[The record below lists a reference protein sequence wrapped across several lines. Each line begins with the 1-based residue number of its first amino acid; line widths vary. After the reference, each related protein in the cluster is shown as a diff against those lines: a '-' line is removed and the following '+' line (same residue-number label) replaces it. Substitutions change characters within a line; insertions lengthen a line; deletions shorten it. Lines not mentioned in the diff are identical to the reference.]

1 MNKVSA
7 CILDCPDACS
17 LLVDS
22 QEKIIQGNPKHPF
35 TRDFICPKGKNFFQ
49 RLNSEERV
57 TEPLLRQGSGYI
69 NTTWDKAL
77 DMIAEHLNRLR
88 SRPESILHVRG
99 YGYRGVLAQASL
111 NFFQAIGS
119 SKTYGSLCDEAGI
132 EACTRDMGSLKHNDP
147 MDILNA
153 CRIVNWGKDF
163 ARASMHSSM
172 IISQARKSGARVLTI
187 SPGGDSNPRLSDDF
201 ILIRPGSDRF
211 LAAAIIK
218 MFLDKDS
225 IRPDIVDRTAN
236 WPIFK
241 NLIQSFSLSELLSA
255 CQVSTDEALRLFRWY
270 QEPGPTATILG
281 WGLQRYV
288 LGGQN
293 VRLINALALLSGN
306 MGIMGGGAYFNVSSG
321 RNLGQWTAWTSP
333 RMVEKRERR
342 QLAHYDLGREIE
354 NARPEIEFIWVDGH
368 NAVNQIPDSLRTAMA
383 FEKPFVVCVDGF
395 LNDTALRSDIILP
408 PALMLEKEEIL
419 GSCLHNYVNYSG
431 KILQS
436 RGSCRSDFDILSDLG
451 QRLTPEIIFPNQNE
465 CLEAGLKP
473 LGTSLEHI
481 RKKGFVRAERPDIAY
496 ENLIFDH
503 PDNLYCFPSELDQEP
518 EADPAFPLRLLSL
531 IQGRYMHS
539 QIPESEQK
547 GLPRIF
553 ISQIN
558 PLASQLDPLKKTC
571 LVTPLGKMDV
581 EVRSITDLHPE
592 AVIFRRDG
600 WMKRGHGPNI
610 LIESRKTDM
619 GNCAAYYSQPCRI
632 EQE

>member
-1 MNKVSA
+1 MNKISA

-22 QEKIIQGNPKHPF
+22 QEKIIQGNPDHPF
-35 TRDFICPKGKNFFQ
+35 TRGFICPKGKNFLS
-49 RLNSEERV
+49 RINSEERV
-57 TEPLLRQGSGYI
+57 TEPMLRQGSGYV

-77 DMIAEHLNRLR
+77 DIIAEHLNRLR

-99 YGYRGVLAQASL
+99 YGYRGVLAQAGL

-163 ARASMHSSM
+163 SRASMHSSM

-218 MFLDKDS
+218 MFLDKNN
-225 IRPDIVDRTAN
+225 IRPDIIDRTAN
-236 WPIFK
+236 WPIFRS
-241 NLIQSFSLSELLSA
+241 LIQSFSLSGLLKE

-270 QEPGPTATILG
+270 QESGPTATIIG

-293 VRLINALALLSGN
+293 VRMINALALLSGN
-306 MGIMGGGAYFNVSSG
+306 MGVKGGGAYYNVSSG
-321 RNLGQWTAWTSP
+321 RNLGQWTALTSP
-333 RMVEKRERR
+333 HADEKRKRR

-368 NAVNQIPDSLRTAMA
+368 NAVNQIPDSLRTARA

-395 LNDTALRSDIILP
+395 LNDTALCSDVILP

-431 KILQS
+431 KILQP
-436 RGSCRSDFDILSDLG
+436 RGSCRSDFEIFSDLG
-451 QRLTPEIIFPNQNE
+451 QRLTPEIIFPGQNE

-473 LGTSLEHI
+473 LGTRLEHI
-481 RKKGFVRAERPDIAY
+481 RKKGFLLADHPKIAFQG
-496 ENLIFDH
+496 LVFDH
-503 PDNLYCFPSELDQEP
+503 PDFLYRFPTELQQDPSTDQ
-518 EADPAFPLRLLSL
+518 DYPLRLLSL

-553 ISQIN
+553 ISESNQAL
-558 PLASQLDPLKKTC
+558 PELDPLKQTY
-571 LVTPLGKMDV
+571 LATPLGRMKV
-581 EVRSITDLHPE
+581 EVRTISNLHQE

-600 WMKRGHGPNI
+600 WMKCGHGPNI
-610 LIESRKTDM
+610 LIEPRKTDM
-619 GNCAAYYSQPCRI
+619 GNCAAFYSQPCRI